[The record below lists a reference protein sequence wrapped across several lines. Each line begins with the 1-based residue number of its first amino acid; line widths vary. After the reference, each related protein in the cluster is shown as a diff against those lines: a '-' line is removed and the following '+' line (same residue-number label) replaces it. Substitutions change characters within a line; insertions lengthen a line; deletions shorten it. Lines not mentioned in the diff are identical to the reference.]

1 MRYLSFCDW
10 LIVAQ
15 LVKNLPAMWKT
26 WVQSLGWEDA
36 LEKGKATHPLQYS
49 GLENS
54 MDCIVHEVTKSW
66 TQLSDFHLFYEPQG
80 SSVLYYV
87 TGFPSIFRLNNIP
100 WYMHCILLI
109 CSFICRWTFGSL
121 LFLGCFE

>member
-1 MRYLSFCDW
+1 
-10 LIVAQ
+10 
-15 LVKNLPAMWKT
+15 
-26 WVQSLGWEDA
+26 
-36 LEKGKATHPLQYS
+36 
-49 GLENS
+49 

-121 LFLGCFE
+121 LFLSAPGSPSLSLCMEELEGSLGWGCH